1 MSASYAADN
10 RHRFTALA
18 LLFLVLGA
26 GYWLVD
32 RIWIDKYLFYK
43 NNIAAQQ
50 DQLQRYNNI
59 LALRG
64 DLEARLQQIKQ
75 DDSIDAFYLQQ
86 TASMLAA
93 TDLQQRVKSAVERS
107 GGKLVS
113 TQVLPVVD
121 EEGFSKVSIRVQ
133 LTGDTPS
140 LQKTLYELETAR
152 PLLFID
158 GLQIRRQPIRQRN
171 PNNRKQSKIEIQLTI
186 QFELSGYIH
195 RSEA

>member
-26 GYWLVD
+26 GYWLID

-93 TDLQQRVKSAVERS
+93 TDLQQRVKSAVESS

-140 LQKTLYELETAR
+140 LQKALYELETAR

-171 PNNRKQSKIEIQLTI
+171 PNDRKRSKIKIQLTI